1 MHTVTVPPKDQVA
14 TELGLT
20 HCVKVTEINL
30 RINLH
35 ITRLLSKRKL
45 QVVEAKDRIFEQLGA
60 APLCDNARVAAD
72 LTDARSLAEG
82 LRTADFRPGAPS
94 VFLAEGLIMYLKDGV
109 EWKGKVG
116 TDQSSY

>member
-1 MHTVTVPPKDQVA
+1 M
-14 TELGLT
+14 
-20 HCVKVTEINL
+20 I
-30 RINLH
+30 
-35 ITRLLSKRKL
+35 
-45 QVVEAKDRIFEQLGA
+45 EAKNRIFEQLGA

-82 LRTADFRPGAPS
+82 LRAAGFKPGAPS

-116 TDQSSY
+116 SGHGSV

>member
-1 MHTVTVPPKDQVA
+1 M
-14 TELGLT
+14 
-20 HCVKVTEINL
+20 NL

-35 ITRLLSKRKL
+35 YNITSKRKL
-45 QVVEAKDRIFEQLGA
+45 QVIEAKARIFEQLGA

-82 LRTADFRPGAPS
+82 LRAADFRPGAPS

-116 TDQSSY
+116 SGHGSV